1 MAYWQTHSPHKAKH
15 ECFCFY
21 GACANPHTP
30 EIANYRPDCLS
41 HHKRHAAMAETKKAT
56 TAKTKSCYAVTRQAA
71 IAKKLAGRKPGPKGD
86 VGNISRI
93 ELGRTTVQISQEI
106 FP

>member
-56 TAKTKSCYAVTRQAA
+56 ATKTQSCYAVTRQAG
-71 IAKKLAGRKPGPKGD
+71 IAEGTALKLGSYHRK
-86 VGNISRI
+86 I
-93 ELGRTTVQISQEI
+93 TVTATKTIVQALLQEQ
-106 FP
+106 